1 VGGFMVYRKANET
14 GALDYR
20 EKSTISSDKDMFLDK
35 TEM

>member
-1 VGGFMVYRKANET
+1 VAAVLWSKQMVKL
-14 GALDYR
+14 GLDYR